1 MIARELLRKIVAN
14 GPFSNISDRRYSEGR
29 LKPES
34 ESRTNLPRRA
44 KLNADSY
51 RKESTRSSAV
61 HSKFSS
67 SVTVGRLSPAIQTQ
81 AAQSGIY
88 YTGTGP
94 AAASAPA
101 HPTGAFPNIGATS
114 GSPLSSVPEINASG
128 NLTKLT
134 NQPIK

>member
-1 MIARELLRKIVAN
+1 LEIVAN
-14 GPFSNISDRRYSEGR
+14 GPFSNISNRRYSEGR
-29 LKPES
+29 LKSES
-34 ESRTNLPRRA
+34 KSRTNLPRKV
-44 KLNADSY
+44 KLDGGSY
-51 RKESTRSSAV
+51 RSPTMQELTSTSSSAV

-81 AAQSGIY
+81 AAQSVIS

-94 AAASAPA
+94 AATSAPA
-101 HPTGAFPNIGATS
+101 HPSGAFPNLATMS
-114 GSPLSSVPEINASG
+114 GPSPSSVPEINASG